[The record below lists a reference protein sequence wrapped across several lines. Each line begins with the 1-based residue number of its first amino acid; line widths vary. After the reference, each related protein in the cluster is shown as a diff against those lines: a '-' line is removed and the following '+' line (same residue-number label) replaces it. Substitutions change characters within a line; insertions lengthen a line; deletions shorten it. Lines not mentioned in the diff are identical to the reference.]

1 MRGIAATGML
11 IDKKMRSKENPV
23 VINPEN
29 DV

>member
-1 MRGIAATGML
+1 MRRVVETGML
-11 IDKKMRSKENPV
+11 IDKKNAQEESPV